1 MQALLDRIPTAMAPA
16 AGASSRAPG
25 RKGGGDEH
33 DSADTAAAG
42 GVAATLAGLTR
53 MLIFSLKGTLKKGIL
68 KAFLRKKAFMAI
80 GERTG
85 PAAILS
91 EHLTV
96 SQGNIKAA
104 GRQSSFQ
111 STTLGRS
118 SCLSFLQRRILRSN
132 CSSNLFYN

>member
-1 MQALLDRIPTAMAPA
+1 MAPA

-25 RKGGGDEH
+25 RKVGGDAEP
-33 DSADTAAAG
+33 DPADTAAAG
-42 GVAATLAGLTR
+42 GVAATLAGITR
-53 MLIFSLKGTLKKGIL
+53 MLIFSLKGTLKNGIL
-68 KAFLRKKAFMAI
+68 KAVLRKKAFMAI

-96 SQGNIKAA
+96 SKDKIKAA
-104 GRQSSFQ
+104 GPRQSSFQ

-118 SCLSFLQRRILRSN
+118 SCLSFLRR
-132 CSSNLFYN
+132 